1 MKIVVSEIPDKI
13 TGLFFSPSA
22 IISDN
27 EVCSYLER
35 MLPFIF
41 GKTTAAAAE
50 KLEIDIFDLVFIKD
64 KPFCDY
70 FERRVKKCY
79 GRPAILKTAL
89 LLRLLFKGSYIKIAK
104 LGINENSIFV
114 KEPEFITLS
123 IIDTAHNYT
132 RINEKLTRKSER
144 NQLRNLPL
152 NKRSEQILFTVDIAV
167 VKNLMKK
174 GPEYKELMDKYNYRR
189 FSSEIRINNRPVT
202 SGELNRMLSG
212 RKKYTFADLSDTS
225 ARLQFTALYA
235 MAYGGFTLEE
245 LFSQKAV
252 FEDSSPERDEKLSR
266 CSSDF
271 LTIVLNGNGIEIAGM
286 LVNMISALAEC
297 DLPALDLSDLKSIME
312 NYTVFC
318 AVASLSALCLEI
330 FSLNENFKSFMRKK
344 IIGSYWNYTNKLM
357 LMKQYSSAAALCKKL
372 AELNLEAYRDIPAY
386 RNEITDAFEEA
397 EKLAAEI
404 KAAETRKEE

>member
-1 MKIVVSEIPDKI
+1 MKITVTDIPEKI

-27 EVCSYLER
+27 EVCSYLEK

-41 GKTTAAAAE
+41 GKTTVAAAG
-50 KLEIDIFDLVFIKD
+50 KLEIDIFDLVFVKE

-70 FERRVKKCY
+70 FNMRVKKCY

-104 LGINENSIFV
+104 LGIIEDSIFV

-132 RINEKLTRKSER
+132 RINEKITRKSER
-144 NQLRNLPL
+144 NKLKNLPL
-152 NKRSEQILFTVDIAV
+152 NKRSEHILFTVDIAV

-174 GPEYKELMDKYNYRR
+174 GPEYKELMDKYNFRR
-189 FSSEIRINNRPVT
+189 FSSDLRINNRPAT
-202 SGELNRMLSG
+202 LGEVNHLLSG
-212 RKKYTFADLSDTS
+212 RKKYTFADLSDTKL
-225 ARLQFTALYA
+225 RLEFTALYA
-235 MAYGGFTLEE
+235 MAYGGFTLDE
-245 LFSQKAV
+245 LFGQKAV

-271 LTIVLNGNGIEIAGM
+271 ITIVLNGNGIEIAGM
-286 LVNMISALAEC
+286 LVNMITALAEC
-297 DLPALDLSDLKSIME
+297 DLPALELSNLKSLME
-312 NYTVFC
+312 NYTVYC
-318 AVASLSALCLEI
+318 AVASLSALCLDI

-357 LMKQYSSAAALCKKL
+357 LMKQYYSAANLCKKL

-386 RNEITDAFEEA
+386 RNEITDAFDEA
-397 EKLAAEI
+397 EKLAEEI
-404 KAAETRKEE
+404 KAAETGKEE

>member
-1 MKIVVSEIPDKI
+1 MKITVSEIPEKI
-13 TGLFFSPSA
+13 TGILFLPSA
-22 IISDN
+22 IVSDT

-41 GKTTAAAAE
+41 GKTTVAAAE
-50 KLEIDIFDLVFIKD
+50 KLEIDIFDLVFMKD
-64 KPFCDY
+64 KPFSDY
-70 FERRVKKCY
+70 FVRRVKKCY

-104 LGINENSIFV
+104 LGITGDSIFV
-114 KEPEFITLS
+114 REPEFIKLS

-132 RINEKLTRKSER
+132 RINEKITRKSEQ
-144 NQLRNLPL
+144 NMKKNLHL
-152 NKRSEQILFTVDIAV
+152 NKRSEHILFTIDIAV

-174 GPEYKELMDKYNYRR
+174 GTEYKELMDKYNYRR
-189 FSSEIRINNRPVT
+189 FSSDIRINNRPVT
-202 SGELNRMLSG
+202 AGELNRMLSG

-225 ARLQFTALYA
+225 TRLQFTALYA

-297 DLPALDLSDLKSIME
+297 DFPNLDLSDLRSIME
-312 NYTVFC
+312 NYTVYC
-318 AVASLSALCLEI
+318 AVASLSALCLDV

-357 LMKQYSSAAALCKKL
+357 LMKQYSSAANLCKKL

-386 RNEITDAFEEA
+386 RNEITDAFDEA
-397 EKLAAEI
+397 EKLSEEI
-404 KAAETRKEE
+404 KASEKRKEE